1 MRKALVEFFPMVP
14 FPLSVA
20 RLYDEKSISNKE
32 ILWRAVSSYV
42 DLLEKNALIMVD
54 LRFDV

>member
-1 MRKALVEFFPMVP
+1 MVP

>member
-20 RLYDEKSISNKE
+20 RLYDEKSISYKE
-32 ILWRAVSSYV
+32 ILWREVSFFV
-42 DLLEKNALIMVD
+42 DLLEKNTLIMAD